1 MADVERSALG
11 LSIGATN
18 LAAVTA
24 ERAVTRKPVLTLY
37 LQRPPE
43 VGVPSENPKLNEPG
57 LVITDFVDRVGDPA
71 GITAAD
77 GSTHR
82 SETLVADALRALAYT
97 ATDGVAL
104 PDAVA
109 VTYPAHWGAA
119 AIDTVRVALSRV
131 SEWSRGR
138 LALLPD
144 SAAALFALRLNPG
157 LPNSGTIAVCDFGGS
172 GATVSLV
179 DAANGYQ
186 AIAPAVRTEDF
197 SGDRIDQAVLTH
209 VVADLSSAGSFD
221 TAATSAIGSLT
232 QLRSACRYAK
242 EQLSSNIATELTAD
256 VPGYRGEI
264 RLSRAELEDAIRQ
277 PLHGFIDFL
286 HEVLECNG
294 IRPIDLAAIASVGG
308 GASIPLVTRT
318 LSEQSGALVVTGP
331 RPHLTA
337 AVGAAFRAARS
348 PGDSETA
355 LAPTAAGSIADATT
369 RSGVAADA
377 GSPPPLA
384 WSEAGDDSGIMPIRP
399 GEYDD
404 EPASGAVAPLR
415 ARPRRDDRA
424 PNRSRPGRA
433 ADAWYRRPVVVAV
446 GTALAV
452 LAVAAGIMI
461 MLRHTSGSAPTPS
474 VSTTTNRRLVHRT
487 RQRTPKLRP
496 AARRHRPSR
505 TPARPRRQPAKRQR
519 QRQPP
524 PKLPRQRPAK
534 RPPPRTGR
542 SHRTGADL
550 HGGRIGSAASSA
562 GTPATVSRLFPIRP
576 YRAGL
581 LRRRLSA
588 ACLFPAACPCRT
600 SGCPRRPAIR

>member
-1 MADVERSALG
+1 MADGQRLALG

-24 ERAVTRKPVLTLY
+24 DRAVTRKPVLTLY

-82 SETLVADALRALAYT
+82 SETLVADALRALAHT

-109 VTYPAHWGAA
+109 VTYPAHWDPV
-119 AIDTVRVALSRV
+119 AIDAIRVALSRV

-138 LALLPD
+138 LAVLPD
-144 SAAALFALRLNPG
+144 STAALFALQANPG
-157 LPNSGTIAVCDFGGS
+157 VPGRGIVAVCDFGGS
-172 GATVSLV
+172 GTTLTLV
-179 DAANGYQ
+179 DAANAYQ
-186 AIAPAVRTEDF
+186 AIAPAARHAEF
-197 SGDRIDQAVLTH
+197 SGDRIDQALLTH

-264 RLSRAELEDAIRQ
+264 RLTRGDFDEAIRQ
-277 PLHGFIDFL
+277 PLDGFVGFFHNIL
-286 HEVLECNG
+286 QRNG
-294 IRPIDLAAIASVGG
+294 IGLQDLAAVASVGG
-308 GASIPLVTRT
+308 GASIPVVTRT
-318 LSEQSGALVVTGP
+318 LSEQSGALVITAP

-384 WSEAGDDSGIMPIRP
+384 WSEAGDDSGIMPLRA
-399 GEYDD
+399 GEYPD
-404 EPASGAVAPLR
+404 EAAPSVRPQASVDVASQ
-415 ARPRRDDRA
+415 
-424 PNRSRPGRA
+424 SRVAA

-474 VSTTTNRRLVHRT
+474 VSTTTNQNPGSSDT
-487 RQRTPKLRP
+487 TDTGTPTSSP
-496 AARRHRPSR
+496 PSSTESDTGTPSSTSSQTPTTTTSAAPTPSSQA
-505 TPARPRRQPAKRQR
+505 TTTTHGS
-519 QRQPP
+519 QPP
-524 PKLPRQRPAK
+524 DRSRSSREPVGPRF
-534 RPPPRTGR
+534 
-542 SHRTGADL
+542 
-550 HGGRIGSAASSA
+550 
-562 GTPATVSRLFPIRP
+562 FPQPQPGNR
-576 YRAGL
+576 
-581 LRRRLSA
+581 
-588 ACLFPAACPCRT
+588 
-600 SGCPRRPAIR
+600 